1 MLDELPPAVRQ
12 LLHANQRQAAI
23 DLLSEYLANDQKEAE
38 RRVDRYLE
46 DNPPIRMR
54 GAAVV
59 CASHLNALIWLI
71 LIILMAL
78 AGLIFAL

>member
-1 MLDELPPAVRQ
+1 Q

-23 DLLSEYLANDQKEAE
+23 DLLSEYLANDQQEAE
-38 RRVDRYLE
+38 RRIDQYLE
-46 DNPPIRMR
+46 NDPPVHLR

-59 CASHLNALIWLI
+59 RASRLDALIWLI

-78 AGLIFAL
+78 LALIFAL

>member
-1 MLDELPPAVRQ
+1 MIDELPPAVRQ

-23 DLLSEYLANDQKEAE
+23 DLLSEYLAADQQEAE
-38 RRVDRYLE
+38 RRIDQYLE
-46 DNPPIRMR
+46 NDPPVHLR
-54 GAAVV
+54 GAGVIRANR
-59 CASHLNALIWLI
+59 LNAMIWLI

>member
-23 DLLSEYLANDQKEAE
+23 DLLSEYLANDQQEAE
-38 RRVDRYLE
+38 RRIDQYLE
-46 DNPPIRMR
+46 NDPPVHLR
-54 GAAVV
+54 GAGVV
-59 CASHLNALIWLI
+59 RASRLNAMIWLI

-78 AGLIFAL
+78 AGLVFAL